1 MEPLKLLDTLSN
13 SNIHYGFYEDE
24 LYIENSKL
32 DPNVQTYIVNHKELI
47 IDFLKSRQFI
57 DLTVMNS
64 DTHYKGGAGLDF
76 LFVEPGSVKKVPN
89 VYRSFLVADIKSNP
103 NPNLLYFAGIMI
115 ALFVRYT
122 DANVTTW
129 SIHCRG
135 EQLKFDTLNYTKQS
149 KLADIV
155 ENLASSI
162 MKEKRHAHNLD
173 NLNIA
178 LCNADSSHVLAMNMS
193 TSEDHVIITMKYNA
207 HMIAGN
213 TIDRIV
219 NHYSTYLS
227 GFISKPDAA
236 LSTLSYL
243 SADELSRIK
252 EWAGLP
258 EQYSFQET
266 LYDVFEQQVFQT
278 PEDIAFI
285 YDDNKS
291 NVFYISYIDLLCS
304 VDHLALEISQLN
316 VSNQVI
322 GYYGERSI
330 YTVIAMLAVWKS
342 GNIYLPLDT
351 SYSEEHLHYM
361 IEDAKVELIF
371 TTDQRVSEISNYRTI
386 VMSEH
391 HLIDAA
397 SYEPSISASNFSL
410 ERDCLIMYTSGS
422 TGKPKGVI
430 HKQLQLI
437 NRFNWIWSNY
447 PFRENSCMGQRT
459 SMNFMPSM
467 WEFLGGLLK
476 GVPTIILTDSIVKD
490 PNSLVRAIA
499 RHQISHL
506 TVVPSLLK
514 RILESPEDKGLL
526 STMQLCITAGEALT
540 VDLLRLFKEIVPQ
553 ATLLNDYGATEVN
566 GILYVDSKT
575 NAARTDKLPGFKPI
589 RNVKVYVL
597 DSNLN
602 LAGVGIEGELHIGGA
617 ALATGYLNDNESNAK
632 KFIENPFKDSSSPR
646 LYKMGDYGRY
656 LPDGT
661 IELLGRRDH
670 QVKIRGIKLEL
681 TGIERVIEQ
690 NDAIAECAAFVKELS
705 PGVSRLYSAIALRD
719 EESITDDQLYEFLKP
734 KISDYMIPSSFIRVE
749 KLPRTPNGK
758 IDRQQLLTLTELPG
772 SDPKPSLISVSD
784 IKEQLVSQAAQTLSV
799 GRSLIES
806 GKKFYALGF
815 DSLTIVD
822 FLNAINKRFGISLA
836 ITDLYDRAS
845 IDELTSYIHSKND
858 NIIIEL
864 QSDLSRESKPEPE
877 SEPRIEPHSEST
889 VVTEATVSIEVTAI
903 NDILADLAANV
914 LQVERS
920 LIENGKK
927 YYALGFDSLTI
938 VDFLNLANKKFG
950 TKLAISDLYDFSS
963 IDELGAYMSTR
974 KNMNIMPEP
983 VVFPSPVP
991 AISNEAANERK
1002 EAANTPKKIAIIGLA
1017 CKYGGSNSADEYWN
1031 NLKNGI
1037 DSIQV
1042 VPEQRWSVANYY
1054 DPDIRADNK
1063 TMSKW
1068 GGFVADIDRFDA
1080 DFFSI
1085 TPIEGENM
1093 DPQQR
1098 ICLEECYHALEDA
1111 GYSEL
1116 DLSNKNVGVFI
1127 GARPGDYIN
1136 LIKEGGHPPNPY
1148 SLMGNDFAILAARV
1162 AYFLNLKG
1170 PAISLDTACS
1180 SSLVAIHLAASSIL
1194 KGECEMAL
1202 AGGIC
1207 IMSTPDL
1214 YLTSSKLGML
1224 SPDGRCKAFDNHA
1237 NGFVP
1242 GEGAGIVVLK
1252 ELDQAIADNDHIY
1265 GVISA
1270 SGINQDGKTNGITA
1284 PSAMSQVNLL
1294 RAIYEDN
1301 QIDPASIDYVETH
1314 GTGTKLGDPI
1324 EIKAL
1329 SDVFGESGMEKES
1342 CPIGS
1347 VKTNI
1352 GHTIGAA
1359 GVAGLIKI
1367 IMSLKHQAIPPTLH
1381 YEQANE
1387 HIDFKNSP
1395 FYVNTTLKEWRSKPT
1410 PRKAAV
1416 SSFGF
1421 SGTNSHVVIEEY
1433 SGDTNRPNSDHSY
1446 YLIPLSSKSIKS
1458 LRGKIG
1464 QLREWLKA
1472 SDGQTIGDIAFT
1484 LSVGRTHFD
1493 ERISFIVESKEEL
1506 LAMLENDY
1514 SNVRGKT
1521 TVNPDS
1527 TVCDN
1532 LIGKLTA
1539 IDPDSPAYKVY
1550 LESLRDLYINGCEI
1564 NWRKLYENRP
1574 YQKISLPVYP
1584 FEKKRYWIEPLRN
1597 EQSRLTTSVGHTF
1610 FDNILRERHNIHYT
1624 VNLNNQSELVKD
1636 HVIHGDV
1643 VVSGAFY
1650 LEMVMKALEMHHVTY
1665 EEIAIDN
1672 LRLLQSVVLREQD
1685 TCLTLSIDTSA
1696 MTFVVSSGDNIVV
1709 TGAYSTS
1716 QDRVPESFD
1725 LDHFVAH
1732 AHVSFN
1738 KNEIYRQHLGAS
1750 VQYGPT
1756 YRVVQTVYNRNDV
1769 LLARVDDGLEPVH
1782 YKNGII
1788 HPILLDGALH
1798 AVVGSEQ
1805 WRSLSATYLPYSI
1818 GKVRVYRK
1826 LVAPCYSRIK
1836 ITDHNI
1842 TNRYMKCQIA
1852 IYDRDGQPLVTIEDF
1867 VLKALP
1873 EKAPN
1878 LFYYAPHWIER
1889 SIPRGQNF
1897 KQETVIL
1904 LDHDE
1909 SNYKVLT
1916 ESNLVGKVILVKAG
1930 PQFKAEHPI
1939 YQINVHNEIDYHTLL
1954 EHFAMHVIDF
1964 TNLLV
1969 VPKITK
1975 NNESPLNQAKE
1986 VAHPLFLLCKAL
1998 IRVTGKRNYNVLALL
2013 NANHHEN
2020 YPFYAGLG
2028 PMMQTISLEH
2038 PTLRFRTLAHHWLN
2052 VDAQKVFEELF
2063 HHASSNEI
2071 KYDHNVRMEKE
2082 LQEARVASS
2091 SSAEFKGVY
2100 LITGGLGG
2108 IGHVVASHLSRYPLA
2123 TIVLLGRSPHDES
2136 TNRLLA
2142 SIPGDRVIYKS
2153 CDLAVESDVKQV
2165 IVDITRELGPVKGIF
2180 HCAGVIKDRLFFQ
2193 KEWSDF
2199 GQVME
2204 AKVAGTV
2211 YLNKHTDNVDFMV
2224 YFSSVTSTFGNKGQS
2239 DYAYANGFMD
2249 YFAAYRNG
2257 ECQKGY
2263 ALGKTISVNWP
2274 LWISGGMQLSES
2286 DKHRM
2291 KQEKGWE
2298 GLPDEVAMDALFSIL
2313 SSGYQNIG
2321 VLYGYENNLRL
2332 PVNQTVTDRD
2342 VDSSHI
2348 GIETSQPEIDKE
2360 KVKEEIAGMIA
2371 AVTKMSVKQVIGKK
2385 SFEQF
2390 DFNSLMIMELTN
2402 RLEKVFGSISS
2413 TLFYEYNSLDELAD
2427 YVIDHYHEVLLARYV
2442 ASTNQVV
2449 MGERDLIKHRAISKG
2464 EPEAVMIEVPFADN
2478 KERTIASSHIRYPGM
2493 QDIAIIG
2500 LAGRYPGANSTD
2512 ALWDLLKNGKS
2523 SISEI
2528 PKDRWDWK
2536 TYYTEDKKAFGG
2548 IYTKWGGFIDDIDK
2562 FDPIF
2567 FGISPREAEQMDP
2580 QERLF
2585 LETVYASIED
2595 AGYTPENLCASR
2607 RVGVFVGAMNA
2618 DYITGASFWSIANR
2632 VSYVMNFQGPSM
2644 AVDTACSSSLVG
2656 IHMALESLYNGTSEC
2671 VIAGGVNLIVDPYH
2685 YQRLSGKTMLSSGR
2699 ECKAFGAGADGFV
2712 DGEGVG
2718 AVVLKPL
2725 AAAERDGDHIYG
2737 VIKGTMINAGGRT
2750 NGYTVPNL
2758 NMQRQLSKEALRRA
2772 NMDART
2778 ISYIEAHGTGTELGD
2793 PIEVAALAG
2802 AFEENTTDKQFCA
2815 IGSIKSNIGHLESA
2829 AGIAGLTKVLL
2840 QMKYGQIAPSLH
2852 ARELNPR
2859 IDFNRTPFFV
2869 QQELSEWVRP
2879 VINSTRYPRR
2889 AGLSSFGAGG
2899 ANAHV
2904 IIEEYMQAETTSDNL
2919 AYSLH
2924 NPVIILLSAKSEEK
2938 LREHAGNLL
2947 AWIRKDQYTN
2957 RDLIRIAYTLQVGR
2971 VAMEERLA
2979 ITITSLEQ
2987 LERKLTAF
2995 VEHLGEVEDMY
3006 RGHVTGDKALG
3017 AVLGFDEDIQLAIES
3032 WINKG
3037 KYDKLL
3043 SLWVTGLDVDWAKLY
3058 SQKKPERISLPTY
3071 PFARE
3076 RYWLT
3081 EREAPAGNNSQVFV
3095 QTVGYLNP
3103 LLHRNTSNLEE
3114 QRFSSTLTGKEFFL
3128 KDHVVMGEKILPGAA
3143 YMEMTRAALRQSA
3156 LWGEDHDI
3164 RLKNIVWSTP
3174 FAVNGSSQE
3183 LHIGIYPEEDREIGF
3198 EIYSEGANGEEET
3211 VVHCQGRA
3219 VFLSKT
3225 SHEHT
3230 QEVDIRAVQADCSE
3244 RFIGST
3250 ECYERFSALGVDYG
3264 SGHKGIEYLY
3274 IGERQVLAKLIIP
3287 ESVSESAGDYILHP
3301 SLMDSAIQA
3310 TIGLTIG
3317 NQEGEGINE
3326 RTTKVPFALEELDI
3340 IGQCSQCMWAIV
3352 RMSDGVNTDQ
3362 HMQKLDI
3369 DLCDENGVIQVRM
3382 RKFAFRVLEAES
3394 EGMAYVG

>member
-1 MEPLKLLDTLSN
+1 MEPLKLFDTLSN
-13 SNIHYGFYEDE
+13 SNIHYGFNEEE
-24 LYIENSKL
+24 LFLDNSKL
-32 DPNVQTYIVNHKELI
+32 DQIIQTYIVNHKDLI

-57 DLTVMNS
+57 DLALMDV
-64 DTHYKGGAGLDF
+64 DRHYKGGDGLDF
-76 LFVEPGSVKKVPN
+76 LFVEHGSEKEVSD

-103 NPNLLYFAGIMI
+103 NLLYYAGIMI

-122 DANVTTW
+122 DENVTNW
-129 SIHCRG
+129 SIHCKG
-135 EQLKFDTLNYTKQS
+135 KQLKFDTSNCTKQS
-149 KLADIV
+149 KLADV
-155 ENLASSI
+155 VGSLASLI
-162 MKEKRHAHNLD
+162 MKGKLHARDLD

-193 TSEDHVIITMKYNA
+193 TSEDHVIITIKYNA
-207 HMIAGN
+207 YMIAGN

-219 NHYSTYLS
+219 NHYTTYLS
-227 GFISKPDAA
+227 GFDRNPDVA

-243 SADELSRIK
+243 TVDELNKIK
-252 EWAGLP
+252 DWAGLT
-258 EQYSFQET
+258 EQYPFQET
-266 LYDVFEQQVFQT
+266 LYDVFEQQAYRT
-278 PEDIAFI
+278 PQDIAFI

-304 VDHLALEISQLN
+304 VDHLASEISQLN
-316 VSNQVI
+316 FNNQVI
-322 GYYGERSI
+322 GYYGERTI

-351 SYSEEHLHYM
+351 SYSEEHLQYM

-371 TTDQRVSEISNYRTI
+371 TTDQRVSKISNYRTI
-386 VMSEH
+386 VMTEH
-391 HLIDAA
+391 YLIDSA
-397 SYEPSISASNFSL
+397 SYEPSISASKFSL

-447 PFRENSCMGQRT
+447 PFKETSCMGQRT

-476 GVPTIILTDSIVKD
+476 GVSTVILTDSIVKD

-514 RILESPEDKGLL
+514 RILESPEDMGLL
-526 STMQLCITAGEALT
+526 SNMQLCITAGEPLT
-540 VDLLRLFKEIVPQ
+540 VDLLNQFKDIVPQ

-566 GILYVDSKT
+566 GILYIDSKT
-575 NAARTDKLPGFKPI
+575 NAGKTGNLPGFKPI

-597 DSNLN
+597 DSDLN

-617 ALATGYLNDNESNAK
+617 ALATGYLNDDEGNAQ
-632 KFIENPFKDSSSPR
+632 KFIENPYKDSSSPR
-646 LYKMGDYGRY
+646 LYKMGDYARY

-690 NDAIAECAAFVKELS
+690 NSAIAECAVFVKELS
-705 PGVSRLYSAIALRD
+705 QGVSRLYSAIAIRD
-719 EESITDDQLYEFLKP
+719 GEVITDDQIHQFLKP
-734 KISDYMIPSSFIRVE
+734 KVSDYMIPSSFIRVE

-758 IDRQQLLTLTELPG
+758 VDRQQLLTLTGLTLNN
-772 SDPKPSLISVSD
+772 PKPILNSESD
-784 IKEQLVSQAAQTLSV
+784 IKEQLVSQAAQTLSIEP
-799 GRSLIES
+799 SLIES

-836 ITDLYDRAS
+836 ITDLYDHAS
-845 IDELTSYIHSKND
+845 IDELTPYIHSKK

-864 QSDLSRESKPEPE
+864 QSDMNPESK
-877 SEPRIEPHSEST
+877 SEPKHEPNSEST
-889 VVTEATVSIEVTAI
+889 VVRETSVSVDVTAI
-903 NDILADLAANV
+903 NDILADLAARI

-920 LIENGKK
+920 LIESGKK

-963 IDELGAYMSTR
+963 IDELGAYLSTQ
-974 KNMNIMPEP
+974 KNINVLTEP
-983 VVFPSPVP
+983 DASDSPIPV
-991 AISNEAANERK
+991 ISNEAPNERK
-1002 EAANTPKKIAIIGLA
+1002 EAVNTNKKIAIIGLA
-1017 CKYGGSNSADEYWN
+1017 CKYGGANSADEYWN

-1042 VPEQRWSVANYY
+1042 VPEKRWSITDYY
-1054 DPDIRADNK
+1054 DPDMRADNK

-1068 GGFVADIDRFDA
+1068 GGFVSDIDRFDA

-1085 TPIEGENM
+1085 TPIESENM

-1111 GYSEL
+1111 GYSEH
-1116 DLSNKNVGVFI
+1116 DLSKKNVGVFI

-1162 AYFLNLKG
+1162 AYVLNLKG

-1224 SPDGRCKAFDNHA
+1224 SPDGKCKAFDNRA

-1252 ELDQAIADNDHIY
+1252 ELDQAISDNDHIY

-1284 PSAMSQVNLL
+1284 PSALSQINLL
-1294 RAIYEDN
+1294 RTIYEDN

-1329 SDVFGESGMEKES
+1329 SEVFGENGIGNEV

-1367 IMSLKHQAIPPTLH
+1367 ILSLKHQAIPPTLH

-1395 FYVNTTLKEWRSKPT
+1395 FYVNTELKEWRLKST

-1433 SGDTNRPNSDHSY
+1433 SSGEKRANSEQSN
-1446 YLIPLSSKSIKS
+1446 YLIPISAKSRES
-1458 LRGKIG
+1458 LRGKIN
-1464 QLREWLKA
+1464 QLHAWLNA

-1493 ERISFIVESKEEL
+1493 ERISFIVENKEQL
-1506 LAMLENDY
+1506 LAILEKGY
-1514 SNVRGKT
+1514 MNVPGKAA
-1521 TVNPDS
+1521 VNPNS
-1527 TVCDN
+1527 TVSDN
-1532 LIGKLTA
+1532 LVSELMEM
-1539 IDPDSPAYKVY
+1539 DPDSRTYKEH
-1550 LESLRDLYINGCEI
+1550 LESLSDLYVSGCKI
-1564 NWRKLYENRP
+1564 NWGKLYANR
-1574 YQKISLPVYP
+1574 QHQRISLPVYP
-1584 FEKKRYWIEPLRN
+1584 FEKKRYWIEPAHN
-1597 EQSRLTTSVGHTF
+1597 EQSRLITSVQRTF

-1636 HVIHGDV
+1636 HVIHEDV
-1643 VVSGAFY
+1643 VVPGAFY
-1650 LEMVMKALEMHHVTY
+1650 LEMVMKALEMCHVTY
-1665 EEIAIDN
+1665 EEITIDN

-1685 TCLTLSIDTSA
+1685 TCLTLSLDTSA
-1696 MTFVVSSGDNIVV
+1696 MTFVVSSGYNIVV

-1716 QDRVPESFD
+1716 QDHIPESFD
-1725 LDHFVAH
+1725 LDHFVAQ
-1732 AHVSFN
+1732 AHVSFD
-1738 KNEIYRQHLGAS
+1738 KHEIYRQHLATN

-1756 YRVVQTVYNRNDV
+1756 YRIVQMVYDGKDD
-1769 LLARVDDGLEPVH
+1769 LLARVDDGLEPVR
-1782 YKNGII
+1782 YENGII

-1798 AVVGSEQ
+1798 AVAGSEQ
-1805 WRSLSATYLPYSI
+1805 MRSLNATYLPYSI

-1826 LVAPCYSRIK
+1826 LVSPCYSRIH
-1836 ITDHNI
+1836 ISDHNV
-1842 TNRYMKCQIA
+1842 TNRYIKCQIA
-1852 IYDRDGQPLVTIEDF
+1852 IYDRDGQLLVKIEDF
-1867 VLKALP
+1867 ILKALP
-1873 EKAPN
+1873 EKEPK
-1878 LFYYAPHWIER
+1878 LFYYAPQWIER
-1889 SIPRGQNF
+1889 SIERGQSF

-1904 LDHDE
+1904 LDRDE
-1909 SNYKVLT
+1909 SNYQVLT
-1916 ESNLVGKVILVKAG
+1916 ESNLLDKVILVKVG
-1930 PQFKAEHPI
+1930 PRFKAEHPI
-1939 YQINVHNEIDYHTLL
+1939 YQIDVYNEHDYQLLL
-1954 EHFAMHVIDF
+1954 EHFESHAIDF

-1969 VPKITK
+1969 IPDITN
-1975 NNESPLNQAKE
+1975 NNESPLTQAEE
-1986 VAHPLFLLCKAL
+1986 VVHPLFLLCKAL
-1998 IRVTGKRNYNVLALL
+1998 MKVTGKRRYNVLTLL
-2013 NANHHEN
+2013 NANHHEK

-2038 PTLRFRTLAHHWLN
+2038 PTLRFRTLAHNWLKM
-2052 VDAQKVFEELF
+2052 DARKVFEELF
-2063 HHASSNEI
+2063 HDAYSNEI

-2082 LQEARVASS
+2082 IQEAKVASPS
-2091 SSAEFKGVY
+2091 NIEFKGVY

-2108 IGHVVASHLSRYPLA
+2108 IGHVVANHLSRYPLA
-2123 TIVLLGRSPHDES
+2123 TIVLLGRSLHDSS
-2136 TNRLLA
+2136 TKRLLA
-2142 SIPGDRVIYKS
+2142 SIQGDRVIYKT
-2153 CDLAVESDVKQV
+2153 CDLSVESDVKQV
-2165 IVDITRELGPVKGIF
+2165 ITDVTREFGPVKGIF
-2180 HCAGVIKDRLFFQ
+2180 HCAGVINDRLFFQ

-2199 GQVME
+2199 EKVLKP
-2204 AKVAGTV
+2204 KVAGTV
-2211 YLNKHTDNVDFMV
+2211 YLNKHTENLDFMM
-2224 YFSSVTSTFGNKGQS
+2224 YFSSITSTFGKKGQS

-2249 YFAAYRNG
+2249 YFAAYREG

-2263 ALGKTISVNWP
+2263 SSGKTISVNWP
-2274 LWISGGMQLSES
+2274 LWLSGGMQLSEA

-2298 GLPDEVAMDALFSIL
+2298 GLPDEVAIDALFSIL

-2321 VLYGYENNLRL
+2321 VLYGQEINLGI
-2332 PVNQTVTDRD
+2332 PVNQIVTDQSAESNPIR
-2342 VDSSHI
+2342 
-2348 GIETSQPEIDKE
+2348 IETSQPEIDKE
-2360 KVKEEIAGMIA
+2360 QVKEEIAEMIA

-2385 SFEQF
+2385 NFEQF
-2390 DFNSLMIMELTN
+2390 DFNSLMIMEMTD

-2413 TLFYEYNSLDELAD
+2413 TLFYEYNSLDDLAD
-2427 YVIDHYHEVLLARYV
+2427 YLIDHYHEILLTKYA

-2449 MGERDLIKHRAISKG
+2449 RGEDELFQNRTISAGK
-2464 EPEAVMIEVPFADN
+2464 PEKVFREASTLDKE
-2478 KERTIASSHIRYPGM
+2478 ERTDASSHSNYPGV

-2500 LAGRYPGANSTD
+2500 LAGRYPGANSAD
-2512 ALWDLLKNGKS
+2512 GLWELLKNGKS

-2528 PKDRWDWK
+2528 PKDRWNWK
-2536 TYYTEDKKAFGG
+2536 TYYTEDKKAYGG
-2548 IYTKWGGFIDDIDK
+2548 IYTKWGGFIDDVDK

-2595 AGYTPENLCASR
+2595 AGYTPDNLCASR
-2607 RVGVFVGAMNA
+2607 KVGVFVGAMNA

-2656 IHMALESLYNGTSEC
+2656 IHLAVESLYNGTSEC

-2685 YQRLSGKTMLSSGR
+2685 YQRLSGKTMLSPGR
-2699 ECKAFGAGADGFV
+2699 DCKAFGAGADGFV

-2718 AVVLKPL
+2718 AVVLKTL
-2725 AAAERDGDHIYG
+2725 SAAERDGDHIYG

-2750 NGYTVPNL
+2750 NGYTVPNP
-2758 NMQRQLSKEALRRA
+2758 NMQRQLIKEALQRA

-2852 ARELNPR
+2852 ATELNPR
-2859 IDFNRTPFFV
+2859 INFSKMPFFV

-2879 VINSTRYPRR
+2879 IINNTRYPRR

-2904 IIEEYMQAETTSDNL
+2904 IIEEYVPTETRSDDQTL
-2919 AYSLH
+2919 SLH
-2924 NPVIILLSAKSEEK
+2924 NPMIILLSAKSDEK

-2947 AWIRKDQYTN
+2947 TWIKKGERKN
-2957 RDLIRIAYTLQVGR
+2957 RDLISIAYTLQVGR

-2979 ITITSLEQ
+2979 MTVTSLEQ
-2987 LERKLTAF
+2987 LERKLNAY
-2995 VEHLGEVEDMY
+2995 VEDLGEADSIY
-3006 RGHVTGDKALG
+3006 RGQVTGDKALG
-3017 AVLGFDEDIQLAIES
+3017 SLLGFDEDIQFAIES

-3037 KYDKLL
+3037 KYDRLL
-3043 SLWVTGLDVDWAKLY
+3043 GLWVTGLEVDWAKLY
-3058 SQKKPERISLPTY
+3058 DQRKPERIGLPTY
-3071 PFARE
+3071 PYARE

-3081 EREAPAGNNSQVFV
+3081 EREAPAKKNDPVFV
-3095 QTVGYLNP
+3095 QVMGYLNP

-3156 LWGEDHDI
+3156 LWGVDHDI
-3164 RLKNIVWSTP
+3164 RIKNIIWSTP
-3174 FAVNGSSQE
+3174 FAVNGPSQE

-3198 EIYSEGANGEEET
+3198 EIYSEVADGDEET
-3211 VVHCQGRA
+3211 VIHCQGRA
-3219 VFLSKT
+3219 VFMSKT
-3225 SHEHT
+3225 NHGHK
-3230 QEVDIRAVQADCSE
+3230 QVVDIRRMQADCSD
-3244 RFIGST
+3244 RFIGSD
-3250 ECYERFSALGVDYG
+3250 ECYERFSSFGVDYG
-3264 SGHKGIEYLY
+3264 SGHKGIECLY
-3274 IGERQVLAKLIIP
+3274 IGEGQVLAKLTIP
-3287 ESVSESAGDYILHP
+3287 ESVTVGADDYILHP
-3301 SLMDSAIQA
+3301 SLIDSAIQA
-3310 TIGLTIG
+3310 TIGLSID
-3317 NQEGEGINE
+3317 NQAREGVSEP
-3326 RTTKVPFALEELDI
+3326 TTKVPFALEELDI
-3340 IGQCSQCMWAIV
+3340 IGRCSERMWAIV
-3352 RMSDGVNTDQ
+3352 RTSDSVNTEQ

-3382 RKFAFRVLEAES
+3382 RKFAFRALEAES
-3394 EGMAYVG
+3394 EGITYVG